1 MLKKKAF
8 ILVQNKLEQLLKS
21 TFIAPEKSEGFH
33 PVINPRRINS
43 CLEYN
48 NFVMERIFLLERTSR
63 KRRLSL
69 QADREGCFFF
79 HYFFIRNL
87 KVSME
92 RKTVPISLSV
102 FWALFSVKA
111 FYKARESP
119 NFNSKRLIILPILH
133 LDGIF
138 VIELSQEEIMVARSA
153 FIFLLPNLGFS
164 INVKESVLQS
174 CQKIE
179 FLGVIVESKELN
191 LSPPQRKVSETIEQC
206 QLFLARDQVSVRE
219 ISQLIWRLYYS
230 SIPVPPA
237 PFSLLKGNK
246 ICLGKLQ

>member
-1 MLKKKAF
+1 
-8 ILVQNKLEQLLKS
+8 
-21 TFIAPEKSEGFH
+21 
-33 PVINPRRINS
+33 
-43 CLEYN
+43 
-48 NFVMERIFLLERTSR
+48 MERIFLLERTSR

-79 HYFFIRNL
+79 ITSSL
-87 KVSME
+87 E
-92 RKTVPISLSV
+92 ILRKTLPISLSV

-111 FYKARESP
+111 FYKACESP

-138 VIELSQEEIMVARSA
+138 VIALSQEEIMVARSA

-191 LSPPQRKVSETIEQC
+191 LSPPQRKVSEIIEQC
-206 QLFLARDQVSVRE
+206 QLFLAKDQVSVRE
-219 ISQLIWRLYYS
+219 ISQLIGRLCYS
-230 SIPVPPA
+230 SMPVPPA

-246 ICLGKLQ
+246 ICFGKLQ